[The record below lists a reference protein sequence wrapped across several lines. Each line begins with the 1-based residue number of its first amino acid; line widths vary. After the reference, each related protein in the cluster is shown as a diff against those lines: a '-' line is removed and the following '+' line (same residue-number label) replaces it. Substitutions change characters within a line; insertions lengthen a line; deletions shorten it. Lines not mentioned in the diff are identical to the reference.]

1 MQGMVMAVAPAQQAY
16 STQATY
22 AQPGVYMQQQGQQ
35 AGQGSAGGASYSA
48 YAATYPPPAY

>member
-1 MQGMVMAVAPAQQAY
+1 MAVAPAQQAY